1 MKKNDDR
8 AIPYPR
14 IARKLMLIMK
24 LTLLLLIVG
33 MLQVSASVYS
43 QTVKFSLNLENQRVI
58 DVLNEI
64 EDNSEFRFF
73 YQNEQINTN
82 RLVTVKTEDAS
93 VEDILSDVFRDTEV
107 SFKIMDEKLILLTL
121 DTKESDSGTGI
132 QQETKVTGTVTDTER
147 QSLPGVT
154 VVVKGTTKGTVTNID
169 GAFSLPN
176 INDGDILLF
185 SFVGMRSQEITFQG
199 QTTLE
204 IVMEAETIGL
214 DEVVA
219 IGYGTVKKSDLTGSV
234 FSIKEEDLQ
243 SGISENIDGKL
254 KGKIPGVN
262 ILQTSGNPGA
272 QPRIR
277 IRGSISIAG
286 SNSPLYVVD
295 GVPFDE
301 NPIGGGLPG
310 NLTNNQTS
318 GLNAINSSDIESL
331 EVLKGPSA
339 VAIYGSRGSNGVIL
353 ISTKKGKEGKP
364 RITYNMEAGVKEAE
378 KKIDLLTADEYI
390 KVRNDIASEY
400 GESPVFSEADI
411 ANASNT
417 DWQDEILRIGHYQNH
432 NLSFA
437 GGDETAK
444 YYASFNYF
452 DEKGIV
458 ISSGLKKYNGRLNL
472 DLKASEKLS
481 FGVKFNVNRT
491 VSDLIQEG
499 AENEDAGVIN
509 GAHNMDPTIS
519 SELQPDGR
527 YLTAHNLENPLNAAK
542 GYLADKIINRTYGAA
557 TAQYKINSAL
567 DLNLKVGAD
576 LQNAQR
582 SLYRT
587 RETNVGLANGGIA
600 NIIDANVLN
609 TLYEGTIH
617 YNKVFENSNLD
628 LLGGVTFENFT
639 SKSNGSAI
647 SGFPTDE
654 TLNYNLGL
662 GDTEL
667 DDLSSSYASHSLLS
681 YLARVNYTLSGKYL
695 FTATFRADGS
705 SRFGSNNRFGYFP
718 SLAFAWRLNEEDFI
732 KDLNVFDNLK
742 LRTSWG
748 LTGNQ
753 EIGNYN
759 ALATFGISGTPISL
773 NNSLISVLE
782 PARIPNPDLKWEAKE
797 EYNFGL
803 DFAVLDG
810 KLSGSFDYFNQK
822 THDLL
827 FAKPIPSNSGFSSML
842 DNIGSVK
849 NSGFEFLLTSINVEG
864 DFSWKT
870 TFNFSYIKNEVL
882 DLGPVDQIVH
892 GSVGWTSQVGLI
904 REGEP
909 MNSYYGHKVEGIF
922 QEGDD
927 IENSAQPTAKPGFI
941 KFKDQNNDG
950 KIDEEDLV
958 PLGNPEPEFTYG
970 LSNTFS
976 YKNWDLTVFI
986 QGVSGVTLLNYTY
999 LRSFYPIDYT
1009 RNRMAEP
1016 WLNRWTPSNPTNKF
1030 PSGVDYNAYGGSQVN
1045 DLTLQ
1050 DASFLRIQD
1059 IQVSYDIPIKR
1070 KSFIHSANLCFMVNN
1085 AFTFTKY
1092 NGYNPEAA
1100 QSTNMVVRADYISY
1114 PLARTY
1120 SLGVKVGF

>member
-1 MKKNDDR
+1 MKKNR
-8 AIPYPR
+8 ESYALFFGYKKMIR
-14 IARKLMLIMK
+14 VMK
-24 LTLLLLIVG
+24 LTILLLISG
-33 MLQVSASVYS
+33 IMAVSAKSYS
-43 QTVKFSLNLENQRVI
+43 QATKVSLDVNNVTLAELFEKIEAQSDFYFFYKNSEVVDVKRVDLNVEGVTIEKILD
-58 DVLNEI
+58 DVLAGSDLEYKVVDRYIVISPSNKLPK
-64 EDNSEFRFF
+64 NVVS
-73 YQNEQINTN
+73 
-82 RLVTVKTEDAS
+82 S
-93 VEDILSDVFRDTEV
+93 VVQQKSI
-107 SFKIMDEKLILLTL
+107 
-121 DTKESDSGTGI
+121 SG
-132 QQETKVTGTVTDTER
+132 KVTDDKG
-147 QSLPGVT
+147 QPLPGVT
-154 VVVKGTTKGTVTNID
+154 IVVKGTTHGTVSDVEGNFNISD
-169 GAFSLPN
+169 VDATSVLQ
-176 INDGDILLF
+176 F
-185 SFVGMRSQEITFQG
+185 SFVGMKSQEIEVG
-199 QTTLE
+199 SQTTV
-204 IVMEAETIGL
+204 IVQMVADAVGL

-219 IGYGTVKKSDLTGSV
+219 IGYGVVKKSDLTGSV

-390 KVRNDIASEY
+390 KVRNDIAAEY
-400 GESPVFSEADI
+400 GESPVFSETDI

-417 DWQDEILRIGHYQNH
+417 DWQDEILRTGLYQNH
-432 NLSFA
+432 NLSVA

-472 DLKASEKLS
+472 DLKASDKLS

-491 VSDLIQEG
+491 VNDLIQEG

-617 YNKVFENSNLD
+617 YNKAFKNSNLD

-667 DDLSSSYASHSLLS
+667 DDLSSSYAAHSLLS

-705 SRFGSNNRFGYFP
+705 SRFGANNRFGYFP

-773 NNSLISVLE
+773 SNSLISVLE

-797 EYNFGL
+797 EYNIGL
-803 DFAVLDG
+803 DFGVLNG
-810 KLSGSFDYFNQK
+810 RLSGSFDYFNQK

-842 DNIGSVK
+842 DNIGSVR
-849 NSGFEFLLTSINVEG
+849 NSGIEFMLTSINVEG
-864 DFSWKT
+864 DFSWRT

-909 MNSYYGHKVEGIF
+909 MNSYYGHEVEGIF

-927 IENSAQPTAKPGFI
+927 IENSAQPTAQPGFI
-941 KFKDQNNDG
+941 KFKDQNDDG
-950 KIDEEDLV
+950 RIDEEDLV
-958 PLGNPEPEFTYG
+958 PLGNPEPDFTYG

-976 YKNWDLTVFI
+976 YKNWDLTIFI
-986 QGVSGVTLLNYTY
+986 QGVSGVKLLNYTY

-1059 IQVSYDIPIKR
+1059 IQLSYDIPIKR
-1070 KSFIHSANLCFMVNN
+1070 KSFIHSANLSFMVNN